1 MFFPTSRTLSDG
13 SDLDLRTDRVYNQTN
28 VPIIRYQDYN
38 LIRPFTYCIET
49 VYRNENVVK

>member
-1 MFFPTSRTLSDG
+1 MFFPTSRTLSDV

-38 LIRPFTYCIET
+38 LICHLHT
-49 VYRNENVVK
+49 VLKRFIGMKM